1 MIFDRKS
8 SLELFQIVSIVTLT
22 DFLQYV
28 KSRNENEPNKYIRE
42 ILSGNQLVRVA
53 ANTKYGKNSHD
64 SILQTNSCRI
74 FDACE
79 EFHSNR
85 VHRIAI
91 VDSADSTDVLYLLT
105 IKRVLQAIHKQ
116 VQFL

>member
-1 MIFDRKS
+1 M
-8 SLELFQIVSIVTLT
+8 SIVTLT

-28 KSRNENEPNKYIRE
+28 KSRNEDEPNKYIRE

-53 ANTKYGKNSHD
+53 ANTKYGKKNSHD
-64 SILQTNSCRI
+64 STLQANSYRI

-116 VQFL
+116 VQLF